1 MAKYKKKRARELKH
15 DRFRDATMLLAD
27 RLADRVAG
35 RRKLILYGLLGLIV
49 LGAVAYG
56 VVRWRQKHAG
66 EAQQAMGR
74 AITINGA
81 AISQIPAAAGSKD
94 PVFST
99 QQERSERAI
108 QEFEK
113 IASKYGDPY
122 RSESRYFIATNRLVT
137 DRVKGESELQTLS
150 QGSGEI
156 AVLAKFALAQAK
168 EADGNLDEAARLYGE
183 IAKVDSVIVTPAT
196 VNVRL
201 AVVYD
206 KQGKKKEAA
215 DLLFNLVDT
224 ARKARDTEGKPV
236 PESAAARQ
244 AAQNLL
250 KIDPAR
256 HAQLTPLPPPAG
268 LSF

>member
-1 MAKYKKKRARELKH
+1 LAKYKKKRARELRH
-15 DRFRDATMLLAD
+15 DRFRDTTMLLAD

-49 LGAVAYG
+49 LGVVAYG
-56 VVRWRQKHAG
+56 VVRWRHKHAE
-66 EAQQAMGR
+66 EAEQAMGR
-74 AITINGA
+74 AIVINGA
-81 AISQIPAAAGSKD
+81 EISQTPVAGSKD

-113 IASKYGDPY
+113 IANKYGDPY
-122 RSESRYFIATNRLVT
+122 RTEARYFIATNRLVT
-137 DRVKGESELQTLS
+137 ERVKGESELQTLS
-150 QGSGEI
+150 QGTGEI

-183 IAKVDSVIVTPAT
+183 IAKVDSVIVTPET

-224 ARKARDTEGKPV
+224 ARKARDKEGKPV
-236 PESAAARQ
+236 PESAASRQ
-244 AAQNLL
+244 AAQTLL

-256 HAQLTPLPPPAG
+256 HAQLTPPPPPAG